1 MTDGAAC
8 DTSLLVPAL
17 LAWHPAHA
25 ESRELLRDEIGH
37 VPAHVLLEC
46 FSVMTRLPAPHRV
59 ATGDAARVLGAL
71 SLKPVALPASQH
83 VRLVTALAAR
93 GLRGGAIY
101 DGLVATTAAHHGL
114 RLLTRDRRATATYD
128 SVGVTYTLL

>member
-1 MTDGAAC
+1 MTDPAAC

-17 LAWHPAHA
+17 LSWHPAHD
-25 ESRELLRDEIGH
+25 ESRELLHSEVGH
-37 VPAHVLLEC
+37 VPAHVLLAS

-71 SLKPVALPASQH
+71 ALTPVALPASH
-83 VRLVTALAAR
+83 HLRLVATLAEK

-101 DGLVATTAAHHGL
+101 DALVARTAAHHGL
-114 RLLTRDRRATATYD
+114 RLVTRDRRATATYD
-128 SVGVTYTLL
+128 AVGVTYTLV

>member
-1 MTDGAAC
+1 MTDLAAC

-17 LAWHPAHA
+17 LSWHPAHA
-25 ESRELLRDEIGH
+25 ECRELLATEVGH

-59 ATGDAARVLGAL
+59 ATGDAASVLGAL
-71 SLKPVALPASQH
+71 SLTPVVLPASH
-83 VRLVTALAAR
+83 HLRLVAALAAQ

-101 DGLVATTAAHHGL
+101 DALVASTAAHHGL
-114 RLLTRDRRATATYD
+114 RLVTRDRRATATYD
-128 SVGVTYTLL
+128 AVGVTYTIV